1 MENTTNSGFEFTL
14 PKGNSSIIKVI
25 GVGGGGNNAL
35 KHMYEKGIHGVDFV
49 ICNTDAQALDSSPVP
64 NKLQLGLSV
73 TEGLGAGADPEVGE
87 RAALE
92 SIDDIKAILGQNTK
106 MIFITAGMGGG
117 TGTGAAPIIAKTAKD
132 MGILTVGI
140 VTMPFSFEG
149 KRRLEQAEIGLEK
162 LRNNVDSLIV
172 INNDKLRKQFG
183 NLSFTQ
189 GFAKADEVLTNAA
202 KGMAEVI
209 TGSFVINIDFR
220 DAKSV
225 LENSGTALMSTG
237 VASGENRAQEA
248 VRKALDSPL
257 LNDNQ
262 ITGAQDV
269 LLLIQSGSEEESE
282 VTVDEFSL
290 INDYIQKEAG
300 NTANIIFGI
309 GTDEELGDSIRVLVI
324 ATGFSNEQ
332 PKLSG
337 PEQIIKIPIDDKKG
351 RRESPF
357 KSSIEVK
364 KSVSNNETTPQEKNS
379 ISLDL
384 NDADEDYEMPKFSIE
399 GNGQF
404 SPSNSVEQEVKLLEE
419 EEDDD
424 MVFDFSDKENEE
436 FNLFSYKDF
445 EADDIYTEEH
455 TDTPVKIVDSLPSEE
470 SVAYE
475 KEEEK
480 PLEFKF
486 TIKNEMPSV
495 EKPQQEVYFQHI
507 AEEFVAETPEETN
520 EALDTI
526 AEIEDIKFIEK
537 PVNNKTIER
546 RNKLQQFNSRYQQ
559 SDEITQFDTVP
570 AFKRRNIKLDNYD
583 TPSQSTIESYVS
595 VNQDGKIEIKENR
608 FLNKDVD

>member
-337 PEQIIKIPIDDKKG
+337 SEQIIKIPIDDKKG